1 MRFPNPGHQA
11 AQNAHR
17 TAHRVAQDAHRN
29 AHRMAHQAHQQQVFR
44 GTQTGTRQ
52 SAGGCGALVSL
63 VLFLIIIAVIAYVF
77 LHMAS
82 FYL

>member
-17 TAHRVAQDAHRN
+17 VAPD
-29 AHRMAHQAHQQQVFR
+29 AHRMAHQAHQAHQQQMFR

-52 SAGGCGALVSL
+52 SAGGCSTLVSL
-63 VLFLIIIAVIAYVF
+63 VLFLIIVAVIAYVF
-77 LHMAS
+77 LHLAQ
-82 FYL
+82 FHL

>member
-11 AQNAHR
+11 AQNAQN
-17 TAHRVAQDAHRN
+17 AHRVAQDAHR
-29 AHRMAHQAHQQQVFR
+29 AAHQAHQQQMFR

-63 VLFLIIIAVIAYVF
+63 VFFLIIVAVIAYVF

-82 FYL
+82 FHL

>member
-1 MRFPNPGHQA
+1 MKFPNPGHQA

-17 TAHRVAQDAHRN
+17 VAQDTHRT
-29 AHRMAHQAHQQQVFR
+29 AHRMAHQAHQQQMFH

-52 SAGGCGALVSL
+52 RAGGCGMLVSL
-63 VLFLIIIAVIAYVF
+63 VFFLIIVAVIAYVF

-82 FYL
+82 FHL